1 MKLTNKNLVIAGFTA
16 AMAITSTNA
25 LAFPDFQVDEGS
37 VPGSSANVFTADKIT
52 GNYVEVATFDVG
64 GTFDVSIKW
73 EAGQFVA
80 DDGTN
85 PVTTQLGSFG
95 ANGYDMYALFLGSG
109 NFSTVAGVTVFNF
122 TSGNLDLFLDP
133 SQNTTFGQPGT
144 GNVAWT
150 TGSSAE
156 DILIATGSIVSGQG
170 TLDPTLPT
178 CTGGGINCGSFGT
191 TSTFQLTDPDGKDF
205 FIAPDPFLD
214 LLFNSGQLNNFD
226 PVGTQVINGSMD
238 AVFGQSVPEPT
249 SVALM
254 GLGLLGLGLRRRK
267 NAA

>member
-1 MKLTNKNLVIAGFTA
+1 MKFTSKTLAFVGLTS
-16 AMAITSTNA
+16 AMAITSTSA

-37 VPGSSANVFTADKIT
+37 VPGSIANVFTADKIT
-52 GNYVEVATFDVG
+52 GNYVEVATFDGG

-95 ANGYDMYALFLGSG
+95 TNGYGMYALFLGSG
-109 NFSTVAGVTVFNF
+109 NFSTVAGVKGFNF

-133 SQNTTFGQPGT
+133 DQDTTFSQPVT

-170 TLDPTLPT
+170 TL
-178 CTGGGINCGSFGT
+178 N
-191 TSTFQLTDPDGKDF
+191 
-205 FIAPDPFLD
+205 
-214 LLFNSGQLNNFD
+214 
-226 PVGTQVINGSMD
+226 
-238 AVFGQSVPEPT
+238 
-249 SVALM
+249 
-254 GLGLLGLGLRRRK
+254 
-267 NAA
+267 